1 MGWESYKDI
10 CGFLIF
16 FLLLFF
22 VSAYLGYFSHNGEKT
37 PRRVQGRGKKIL
49 LFQQNGVGFFAN
61 HDSPL
66 SRYKTDDEWMN
77 GRLR

>member
-10 CGFLIF
+10 YGFLIF

-22 VSAYLGYFSHNGEKT
+22 VSAYLGYFSHNEEKT

-66 SRYKTDDEWMN
+66 RGMTLMDEWMD
-77 GRLR
+77 